1 MSIIVNEL
9 FFFLDGEGPRGM
21 SNDLNFHL
29 SANGKCSISFGTAGI
44 DLVSERL
51 FLGSATDWVL
61 LP

>member
-1 MSIIVNEL
+1 MNC